1 MKISNMALKNI
12 KGNMYRYI
20 MYYLSNSFAVT
31 AFFIF
36 ANFIFH
42 PAIDLKSCEGH
53 AIAKMGAA
61 NGMIISQ
68 VIIVIF
74 SVLFVGYSTSIFL
87 KSRGKE
93 FGLLSLYGMTRKQ
106 IKKYLLIEN
115 TFISILSIATGILT
129 GVVFSKLFFMIMEG
143 FLNIKLPLHIS
154 FKAIGL
160 TTIIFFALF
169 EIISIFML
177 FRIKNKEIIEQVKS
191 SKVPKTI
198 PEFSKGK
205 AILGVVLLIIGYTVA
220 WFVEG
225 ILVPL
230 AMIPV
235 VLIVIAATYFLFTQ
249 FSIAIANKILN
260 NENILYKKTNMVAYS
275 QMIFKLQDTAKVLFL
290 AYVLGTITFSAT
302 GTIYSFY
309 TEVSRITGLET
320 AHEMVI
326 VQKGDT
332 LADNEVIRNVER
344 KLEDNNIKVRQIYRV
359 EGRSISSV
367 VKEGEEP
374 QEFFVMSN
382 SDYNRLAKT
391 LGKKLVNVKENQV
404 IYNHPYN
411 DLTESE
417 EVNDENRKAKW
428 DEIGLNI
435 GGDAKKFKLEEEI
448 HGQVIAVSTVGYS
461 KVLILND
468 RDFDKV
474 LKSTNKED
482 VVVYNGMNLENWK
495 RS

>member
-1 MKISNMALKNI
+1 M
-12 KGNMYRYI
+12 
-20 MYYLSNSFAVT
+20 
-31 AFFIF
+31 
-36 ANFIFH
+36 
-42 PAIDLKSCEGH
+42 
-53 AIAKMGAA
+53 
-61 NGMIISQ
+61 
-68 VIIVIF
+68 
-74 SVLFVGYSTSIFL
+74 
-87 KSRGKE
+87 
-93 FGLLSLYGMTRKQ
+93 
-106 IKKYLLIEN
+106 
-115 TFISILSIATGILT
+115 
-129 GVVFSKLFFMIMEG
+129 
-143 FLNIKLPLHIS
+143 
-154 FKAIGL
+154 
-160 TTIIFFALF
+160 
-169 EIISIFML
+169 
-177 FRIKNKEIIEQVKS
+177 
-191 SKVPKTI
+191 
-198 PEFSKGK
+198 
-205 AILGVVLLIIGYTVA
+205 
-220 WFVEG
+220 EG

-249 FSIAIANKILN
+249 FSVAIANKILN

-290 AYVLGTITFSAT
+290 ASVLGTITFSAT

>member
-1 MKISNMALKNI
+1 
-12 KGNMYRYI
+12 
-20 MYYLSNSFAVT
+20 
-31 AFFIF
+31 
-36 ANFIFH
+36 
-42 PAIDLKSCEGH
+42 
-53 AIAKMGAA
+53 
-61 NGMIISQ
+61 
-68 VIIVIF
+68 
-74 SVLFVGYSTSIFL
+74 
-87 KSRGKE
+87 
-93 FGLLSLYGMTRKQ
+93 
-106 IKKYLLIEN
+106 
-115 TFISILSIATGILT
+115 
-129 GVVFSKLFFMIMEG
+129 
-143 FLNIKLPLHIS
+143 
-154 FKAIGL
+154 
-160 TTIIFFALF
+160 
-169 EIISIFML
+169 
-177 FRIKNKEIIEQVKS
+177 
-191 SKVPKTI
+191 
-198 PEFSKGK
+198 
-205 AILGVVLLIIGYTVA
+205 
-220 WFVEG
+220 
-225 ILVPL
+225 
-230 AMIPV
+230 MIPV

-249 FSIAIANKILN
+249 FSVAIANKILN

-290 AYVLGTITFSAT
+290 ASVLGTITFSAT